1 MARQPLK
8 DRLRQGI
15 FLLDGGMGSQLIARN
30 VQASKCNEYL
40 SIEAA
45 DVIKAIHLDYFNAG
59 SDAVISNTFGANK
72 ICLGKH
78 GLEDQCVEICEASAR
93 NAREVAGED
102 RYVLGDIGPCGEF
115 LEPIGL
121 VKPDQLMDAFAE
133 SARGLVQG
141 GVDGFIIE
149 TMTALDEISLAV
161 EAVKSVAPDL
171 PVLTSMAFDFKPTG
185 PRTMMGVDVPT
196 AVQKLS
202 SLGVDAI
209 GFNCG
214 TATMD
219 QYVEIAHAFVEAKN
233 ATGMDCLVYAE
244 PNAGK
249 PELEGEQV
257 TYNVTGEDYA
267 ISVLKMVALG
277 IHIFGGCCGTGPEHI
292 GALASRLK
300 K

>member
-8 DRLRQGI
+8 ERLNQGV

-30 VQASKCNEYL
+30 VQPTKCNEYL

-45 DVIKAIHLDYFNAG
+45 EAIKAIHTDYVNAG

-72 ICLGKH
+72 TCLSKH
-78 GLEDQCVEICEASAR
+78 GLEDQCAKICQAGAR
-93 NAREVAGED
+93 NAREAAGQD

-115 LEPIGL
+115 MEPLGL
-121 VKPDQLMDAFAE
+121 IKPDQLKAAFEE
-133 SARGLVQG
+133 SVRGLVTG

-149 TMTALDEISLAV
+149 TMTALDEMAVAV

-171 PVLTSMAFDFKPTG
+171 PVFASMAFDFTPAG
-185 PRTMMGVDVPT
+185 PRTMMGVDVST
-196 AVQKLS
+196 AVQTLS
-202 SLGVDAI
+202 GLGVDAA

-219 QYVEIAHAFVEAKN
+219 QYVELAHAFVEAKKTLN
-233 ATGMDCLVYAE
+233 AGCLIYAE

-249 PELEGEQV
+249 PELEGDQAV
-257 TYNVTGEDYA
+257 YKVTGEDFA
-267 ISVLKMVALG
+267 SSVLKMAALG

-292 GALASRLK
+292 GALAARLK